1 MSKTEKLLR
10 AFEKGQHL
18 TARQITARFKLVNPR
33 AAVSNI
39 RIRHGVNVAIN
50 KGKNGSKYS
59 VAVG

>member
-10 AFEKGQHL
+10 AFEKGEKL
-18 TARQITARFKLVNPR
+18 TASQITARFKLFNPR

-39 RIRHGVNVAIN
+39 RIRHGVNVENN
-50 KGKNGSKYS
+50 KGKNSSKYS